1 MRDLAELQSI
11 LEGGVP
17 DGADRPGWTVA
28 YVDGPGDQPRSTE
41 DARERALVDRLAAVG
56 APAADA
62 DAVVAALGAESRVPS
77 PSTRYV
83 AVRGGEVV
91 VDEHFAGARVDAE
104 TVEHAPV
111 PRILPLLRQRA
122 GAVRVVIV
130 ETGREGAQVRLETAG
145 APGPDVVEDVV
156 GRDDE
161 LQKVST
167 GGLGDAKYQH
177 YVEEVWAATQAQVA
191 SVVDRLV
198 REHRPSLVVAAGDVR
213 ARQLL
218 RDRLASASAELLVEV
233 DAHTRAEGAGSQVLD
248 AAVRDAV
255 DAHRRAEVERVL
267 DRAAARD
274 GAAGARGVD
283 DVAHALQRA
292 QVAELVLDARHAET
306 GRCLDVLS
314 GAPWVSGGDAE
325 PGDAETI
332 ATVDAVEALARAAI
346 LGGATVHVVDDEPA
360 EPDAPR
366 DDRPPREPIA
376 LLRWSDD
383 VGEDEREGA

>member
-11 LEGGVP
+11 LEGEAP
-17 DGADRPGWTVA
+17 DGAGRSGWTIA

-41 DARERALVDRLAAVG
+41 DARERALVERLAAAG
-56 APAADA
+56 APQGDV
-62 DAVVAALGAESRVPS
+62 DAVVAALAAESRVPS

-83 AVRGGEVV
+83 AVRDGEVV
-91 VDEHFAGARVDAE
+91 VDEHFAGARVEGEAI
-104 TVEHAPV
+104 EHGAV

-122 GAVRVVIV
+122 GAVRVVVV

-145 APGPDVVEDVV
+145 APEPDVVEEVV

-191 SVVDRLV
+191 AVVDRLV
-198 REHRPSLVVAAGDVR
+198 REHRPRLVVAAGDVR

-218 RDRLASASAELLVEV
+218 RERLASASAELLVEV
-233 DAHTRAEGAGSQVLD
+233 DAHTRADGAGSEALD
-248 AAVRDAV
+248 AAIASAV
-255 DAHRRAEVERVL
+255 DAHRRAEVERVH

-274 GAAGARGVD
+274 GAAGAHGVD
-283 DVAHALQRA
+283 EVVHALQRA

-306 GRCLDVLS
+306 GRCLDVLD
-314 GAPWVSGGDAE
+314 GAPWVAGGDAE
-325 PGDAETI
+325 PGDATAI
-332 ATVDAVEALARAAI
+332 ATVDAGEALARAAI
-346 LGGATVHVVDDEPA
+346 LGGATVHVVDDEPLA
-360 EPDAPR
+360 PDAPR
-366 DDRPPREPIA
+366 DDRPPREPVA
-376 LLRWSDD
+376 LLRWSD
-383 VGEDEREGA
+383 EAGA